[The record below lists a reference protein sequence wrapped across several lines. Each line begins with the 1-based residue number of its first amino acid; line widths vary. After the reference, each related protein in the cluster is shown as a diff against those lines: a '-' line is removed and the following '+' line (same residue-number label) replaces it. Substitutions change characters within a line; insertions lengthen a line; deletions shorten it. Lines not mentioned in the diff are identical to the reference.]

1 MRPIAVCQTAHLLL
15 THRHRGQAPSHICF
29 VLSAVLIEYNAI
41 PLKIV
46 NENRYQSLISWYTI
60 APQSLARMP
69 PHLAHSLGSSFM
81 RRTLVCICVLQAF
94 SPFTWAEALP
104 ADKASV
110 ELQATSIT
118 GTADYETAQGP
129 VKGYLATRSASAT
142 RTDTAI
148 HETPQSI
155 SVVTKDA
162 VEDIGATRLQDA
174 LDYAGGVGRANNF
187 GGQGLTTF
195 TVRGFTTGEFYRNG
209 FPINRGYP
217 NTPDANTIERLEVL
231 RGPAT
236 MLYGRGDPGGTFNV
250 VSKQPLA
257 EPTVTLGSQLDD
269 QGMQRATLDAS
280 GPLDEQGRLAYRLN
294 VVGEGGDTFRDHVET
309 ERYGVTPVITWQ
321 ASDDTKVI
329 FEGDFMR
336 NNHPLDRGLTRFAN
350 QKGTASRDT
359 FWGDKDVGKLHND
372 NSVAQLRFEHLLN
385 DNWTLGGGFQYLDG
399 TLQGNGI
406 EANSLAADGH
416 TLNRNFNYRKL
427 EWTDKDTQLNLTGH
441 FSTGGFDHTLLTGVE
456 FEDYDYKSIIQR
468 SSASYTSDIFNPVYG
483 KPRPALTSTPTHDT
497 ENLKT
502 YSAFVQD
509 QVALTERLKV
519 LAGARF
525 ERFEHEYKSYVT
537 GVKPWNASDNAVTP
551 RVGVTY
557 DLTDTVAVYA
567 DAARSFKPNTG
578 ASLQGGG
585 FDPEKGKSYEM
596 GLKWQGFDRQLSVDA
611 AIYQIDKKNVL
622 TNDPA
627 DPTGIS
633 KVAAGQVRSR
643 GLDLNVAGNLTPEW
657 RVIGGYAYVDAKVTK
672 DNTIRVGSHLANIP
686 RNSFSLLN
694 VYEFQD
700 GALKGLG
707 LGAGTKYVDERVGQT
722 SNTAFTMDGYTVVD
736 LLSYYKVNEKV
747 RLNLD
752 VKNLFNRDFEE
763 GAFGN
768 FYAYPGEPRTVQ
780 VGIAY
785 TL

>member
-1 MRPIAVCQTAHLLL
+1 
-15 THRHRGQAPSHICF
+15 
-29 VLSAVLIEYNAI
+29 
-41 PLKIV
+41 
-46 NENRYQSLISWYTI
+46 
-60 APQSLARMP
+60 
-69 PHLAHSLGSSFM
+69 M
-81 RRTLVCICVLQAF
+81 RRTVISICVLQAF
-94 SPFTWAEALP
+94 SPFAWAEQAP
-104 ADKASV
+104 AENASI
-110 ELQATSIT
+110 ELQATNVT
-118 GTADYETAQGP
+118 ATADLESAQGP
-129 VKGYLATRSASAT
+129 VQGYHATRSASAT

-155 SVVTKDA
+155 SVVSKDV
-162 VEDIGATRLQDA
+162 VEDLGATRLQDA

-217 NTPDANTIERLEVL
+217 NMPDANTIERLEVL

-257 EPTVTLGSQLDD
+257 ERTVTLGSQLND
-269 QGMQRATLDAS
+269 QGMKRGTLDAS
-280 GPLDEQGRLAYRLN
+280 GPLDEEGRLAYRLN

-321 ASDDTKVI
+321 ATDDTKVT

-336 NNHPLDRGLTRFAN
+336 NNHPLDRGLTRFPN
-350 QKGTASRDT
+350 QRGTPSRDT
-359 FWGDKDVGKLHND
+359 FWGDKDAGKLHND
-372 NSVAQLRFEHLLN
+372 NNMAQLRFEHVLN
-385 DNWTLGGGFQYLDG
+385 DNWTLGGGFQWLDG
-399 TLQGNGI
+399 SLKGNAI
-406 EANSLAADGH
+406 EANGPGSLGADGR
-416 TLNRNFNYRKL
+416 TLQRNFNYRKL
-427 EWTDKDTQLNLTGH
+427 EWTDKDYQLNLTGH
-441 FSTGGFDHTLLTGVE
+441 FSTGGFDHTLLTGIE
-456 FEDYDYKSIIQR
+456 YEDYDYKSIIQR
-468 SSASYTSDIFNPVYG
+468 SSAAAGTYPIDIFDPVYG
-483 KPRPALTSTPTHDT
+483 QTRPALTRTPTHDK

-502 YSAFVQD
+502 YAAFVQD

-525 ERFEHEYKSYVT
+525 ERFEHDYQNYVGKS
-537 GVKPWNASDNAVTP
+537 WQAADNAVTP
-551 RVGVTY
+551 RVGVIY

-578 ASLQGGG
+578 ASREGGG
-585 FDPEKGKSYEM
+585 FAPEKGKSYEM
-596 GLKWQGFDRQLSVDA
+596 GIKWEALDRQLSVDA
-611 AIYQIDKKNVL
+611 AIYQIEKKNVL
-622 TNDPA
+622 TTDPV
-627 DPTGIS
+627 DNTFS
-633 KVAAGQVRSR
+633 VAAGQVRSR
-643 GLDLNVAGNLTPEW
+643 GFDLNVAGNLTPEW
-657 RVIGGYAYVDAKVTK
+657 RVIGGYAYVDAEVTR
-672 DNTIRVGSHLANIP
+672 DNTLRSGTRLMNIP

-707 LGAGTKYVDERVGQT
+707 LGAGGKYVDQRAGQT
-722 SNTAFTMDGYTVVD
+722 ANTAFSMDAYTVVD
-736 LLSYYKVNEKV
+736 LLGYYKVNERV

-752 VKNLFNRDFEE
+752 VKNLFNREYEE

-768 FYAYPGEPRTVQ
+768 IYAYPGAPRTVQ

>member
-1 MRPIAVCQTAHLLL
+1 
-15 THRHRGQAPSHICF
+15 
-29 VLSAVLIEYNAI
+29 
-41 PLKIV
+41 
-46 NENRYQSLISWYTI
+46 
-60 APQSLARMP
+60 
-69 PHLAHSLGSSFM
+69 M
-81 RRTLVCICVLQAF
+81 RRTLVSLCVLQAF
-94 SPFTWAEALP
+94 SPLSWAEVESAE
-104 ADKASV
+104 KAGI

-129 VKGYLATRSASAT
+129 VQGYHATRSASAT
-142 RTDTAI
+142 RTDTSI

-155 SVVTKDA
+155 SVVSKDV

-217 NTPDANTIERLEVL
+217 NMPDANTIERLEVL

-250 VSKQPLA
+250 VSRQPLA

-294 VVGEGGDTFRDHVET
+294 VVGEGGETFRDHVET

-321 ASDDTKVI
+321 ATDDTKVI

-336 NNHPLDRGLTRFAN
+336 NNHPLDRGLTRFTN

-372 NSVAQLRFEHLLN
+372 NNMAQLRFEHLLN
-385 DNWTLGGGFQYLDG
+385 DNWTLGGGFQWLDG
-399 TLQGNGI
+399 TLQGNAI

-427 EWTDKDTQLNLTGH
+427 EWTDKDAQLNLTGH
-441 FSTGGFDHTLLTGVE
+441 FSTGAFDHTLLTGVE

-468 SSASYTSDIFNPVYG
+468 SSAAYTSDIFNPVYG
-483 KPRPALTSTPTHDT
+483 KPRPALTSTPTHDK

-502 YSAFVQD
+502 YSAFIQD

-525 ERFEHEYKSYVT
+525 ERFEHEYETYVA
-537 GVKPWNASDNAVTP
+537 GGKNWKASDNSVTP
-551 RVGVTY
+551 RVGTIY
-557 DLTDTVAVYA
+557 DLTDTLAIYA

-578 ASLQGGG
+578 ASSGGVG
-585 FDPEKGKSYEM
+585 FEPEKGKSYEM
-596 GLKWQGFDRQLSVDA
+596 GIKWEGLDRQLSVDA

-622 TNDPA
+622 TTDPL
-627 DPTGIS
+627 DPNS

-643 GLDLNVAGNLTPEW
+643 GFDLNVAGNLTPEW
-657 RVIGGYAYVDAKVTK
+657 RVIGGYAYVDAEVTK
-672 DNTIRVGSHLANIP
+672 DNTIRVGSRLANIP

-700 GALKGLG
+700 GSLKGLG
-707 LGAGTKYVDERVGQT
+707 LGAGAKYVDERVGQT
-722 SNTAFTMDGYTVVD
+722 SNTPFSMDAYTVVD
-736 LLSYYKVNEKV
+736 LLSYYKVNDKV

>member
-1 MRPIAVCQTAHLLL
+1 
-15 THRHRGQAPSHICF
+15 
-29 VLSAVLIEYNAI
+29 
-41 PLKIV
+41 
-46 NENRYQSLISWYTI
+46 
-60 APQSLARMP
+60 
-69 PHLAHSLGSSFM
+69 M
-81 RRTLVCICVLQAF
+81 RRTLISICVLQAF
-94 SPFTWAEALP
+94 SPFAWAEQAP
-104 ADKASV
+104 AENTSI
-110 ELQATSIT
+110 ELQATNVT
-118 GTADYETAQGP
+118 ATADLESAQGP
-129 VKGYLATRSASAT
+129 VQGYHATRSASAT

-155 SVVTKDA
+155 SVVSKDV
-162 VEDIGATRLQDA
+162 VEDLGATRLQDA

-217 NTPDANTIERLEVL
+217 NMPDANTIERLEVL

-257 EPTVTLGSQLDD
+257 ERTVTLGSQLND
-269 QGMQRATLDAS
+269 QGMKRGTLDAS
-280 GPLDEQGRLAYRLN
+280 GPLDEEGRLAYRLN

-321 ASDDTKVI
+321 ATDDTKVT

-336 NNHPLDRGLTRFAN
+336 NNHPLDRGLTRFPN
-350 QKGTASRDT
+350 QRGTPSRDT
-359 FWGDKDVGKLHND
+359 FWGDKDAGKLHND
-372 NSVAQLRFEHLLN
+372 NNMAQLRFEHALS
-385 DNWTLGGGFQYLDG
+385 DNWTLGGGFQWLDG
-399 TLQGNGI
+399 SLKGNAI
-406 EANSLAADGH
+406 EANGPGSLGADGR
-416 TLNRNFNYRKL
+416 TLQRNFNYRKL
-427 EWTDKDTQLNLTGH
+427 EWTDKDYQLNLTGH
-441 FSTGGFDHTLLTGVE
+441 FSTGGFDHTLLTGIE
-456 FEDYDYKSIIQR
+456 YENYDYKSIIQR
-468 SSASYTSDIFNPVYG
+468 SSDKVGTYPVDIFNPVYG
-483 KPRPALTSTPTHDT
+483 QTRPALTRTPTHDK

-502 YSAFVQD
+502 YAAFVQD

-525 ERFEHEYKSYVT
+525 ERFEHDYETYVPR
-537 GVKPWNASDNAVTP
+537 GKNWQAADNAVTP
-551 RVGVTY
+551 RVGVIY

-578 ASLQGGG
+578 ASREGGG
-585 FDPEKGKSYEM
+585 FAPEKGKSYEM
-596 GLKWQGFDRQLSVDA
+596 GIKWEALDRQLSVDA
-611 AIYQIDKKNVL
+611 AVYQIEKKNVL
-622 TNDPA
+622 TTDPV
-627 DPTGIS
+627 DNTFS
-633 KVAAGQVRSR
+633 VAAGQVRSR
-643 GLDLNVAGNLTPEW
+643 GFDLNVAGNLTPEW
-657 RVIGGYAYVDAKVTK
+657 RVIGGYAYVDAEVTR
-672 DNTIRVGSHLANIP
+672 DNTLRSGTRLMNIP

-707 LGAGTKYVDERVGQT
+707 LGAGGKYVDQRAGQT
-722 SNTAFTMDGYTVVD
+722 ANTAFSMDAYTVVD
-736 LLSYYKVNEKV
+736 LLGYYKVNEHV

-752 VKNLFNRDFEE
+752 VKNLFNRDYEE

-768 FYAYPGEPRTVQ
+768 IYAYPGAPRTVQ

>member
-1 MRPIAVCQTAHLLL
+1 
-15 THRHRGQAPSHICF
+15 
-29 VLSAVLIEYNAI
+29 
-41 PLKIV
+41 
-46 NENRYQSLISWYTI
+46 
-60 APQSLARMP
+60 
-69 PHLAHSLGSSFM
+69 M
-81 RRTLVCICVLQAF
+81 RRTLVSLCVLQAF
-94 SPFTWAEALP
+94 SPLTWAEEAP

-142 RTDTAI
+142 RTDTSI

-209 FPINRGYP
+209 FPVNRGYP
-217 NTPDANTIERLEVL
+217 NMPDANTIERLEVL

-250 VSKQPLA
+250 VSKQPLP
-257 EPTVTLGSQLDD
+257 ERTVTLGSQLND
-269 QGMQRATLDAS
+269 QGMKRGTLDAS
-280 GPLDEQGRLAYRLN
+280 GPLDEEGRLAYRLN
-294 VVGEGGDTFRDHVET
+294 VVGEGGETFRDHVET

-321 ASDDTKVI
+321 ATDATKVI

-372 NSVAQLRFEHLLN
+372 NSMAQLRFEHLLN
-385 DNWTLGGGFQYLDG
+385 ENWTLGGGFQWLDG

-406 EANSLAADGH
+406 EANGATSLNADGR
-416 TLNRNFNYRKL
+416 TLQRNFNYRKL

-441 FSTGGFDHTLLTGVE
+441 FSAGGFDHTLLTGVE

-468 SSASYTSDIFNPVYG
+468 SSAAAGTYPIDIFDPVYG
-483 KPRPALTSTPTHDT
+483 QTRPPLTRTPTHDK

-502 YSAFVQD
+502 YAAFVQD

-525 ERFEHEYKSYVT
+525 ERFEHDYESYVS
-537 GVKPWNASDNAVTP
+537 GVKPWSAADNAVTP

-578 ASLQGGG
+578 AARVGGG
-585 FDPEKGKSYEM
+585 FEPEKGKSYEM
-596 GLKWQGFDRQLSVDA
+596 GVKWEALDRQLSVDA
-611 AIYQIDKKNVL
+611 AIYQIEKKNVL
-622 TNDPA
+622 TTDPV
-627 DPTGIS
+627 DSTFS
-633 KVAAGQVRSR
+633 VAAGQVRSR
-643 GLDLNVAGNLTPEW
+643 GFDLNVAGNLTPEW
-657 RVIGGYAYVDAKVTK
+657 RLIGGYAYVDAEVTK
-672 DNTIRVGSHLANIP
+672 DNTIRSGTRLMNIP
-686 RNSFSLLN
+686 RNSRSTLAIRRDLVSRLRLGSLTTL
-694 VYEFQD
+694 VKPYERQAPFVR
-700 GALKGLG
+700 GAHCSLG
-707 LGAGTKYVDERVGQT
+707 RK
-722 SNTAFTMDGYTVVD
+722 
-736 LLSYYKVNEKV
+736 
-747 RLNLD
+747 
-752 VKNLFNRDFEE
+752 
-763 GAFGN
+763 
-768 FYAYPGEPRTVQ
+768 
-780 VGIAY
+780 
-785 TL
+785 

>member
-1 MRPIAVCQTAHLLL
+1 
-15 THRHRGQAPSHICF
+15 
-29 VLSAVLIEYNAI
+29 
-41 PLKIV
+41 
-46 NENRYQSLISWYTI
+46 
-60 APQSLARMP
+60 
-69 PHLAHSLGSSFM
+69 M
-81 RRTLVCICVLQAF
+81 RRTLISICVLQAF
-94 SPFTWAEALP
+94 SPFAWAEQVP
-104 ADKASV
+104 AENTSI
-110 ELQATSIT
+110 ELQATNVT
-118 GTADYETAQGP
+118 ATADLESAQGP
-129 VKGYLATRSASAT
+129 VQGYHATRSASAT

-155 SVVTKDA
+155 SVVSKDV
-162 VEDIGATRLQDA
+162 VEDLGATRLQDA

-217 NTPDANTIERLEVL
+217 NMPDANTIERLEVL

-257 EPTVTLGSQLDD
+257 ERTVTLGSQLND
-269 QGMQRATLDAS
+269 QGMKRGTLDAS
-280 GPLDEQGRLAYRLN
+280 GPLDEEGRLAYRLN

-321 ASDDTKVI
+321 ATDDTKVT

-336 NNHPLDRGLTRFAN
+336 NNHPLDRGLTRFPN
-350 QKGTASRDT
+350 QRGTPSRDT
-359 FWGDKDVGKLHND
+359 FWGDKDAGKLHND
-372 NSVAQLRFEHLLN
+372 NNMAQLRFEHALS
-385 DNWTLGGGFQYLDG
+385 DNWTLGGGFQWLDG
-399 TLQGNGI
+399 SLKGNAI
-406 EANSLAADGH
+406 EANGPGSLGADGR
-416 TLNRNFNYRKL
+416 TLQRNFNYRKL
-427 EWTDKDTQLNLTGH
+427 EWTDKDYQLNLTGH
-441 FSTGGFDHTLLTGVE
+441 FSTGGFDHTLLTGIE
-456 FEDYDYKSIIQR
+456 YEDYDYKSIIQR
-468 SSASYTSDIFNPVYG
+468 SSAAAGTYPIDIFNPVYG
-483 KPRPALTSTPTHDT
+483 QARPALTRTPTHDK

-502 YSAFVQD
+502 YAAFVQD

-525 ERFEHEYKSYVT
+525 ERFEHDYQNYVGKS
-537 GVKPWNASDNAVTP
+537 WQAADNAVTP
-551 RVGVTY
+551 RVGVIY

-578 ASLQGGG
+578 ASREGGG
-585 FDPEKGKSYEM
+585 FAPEKGKSYEM
-596 GLKWQGFDRQLSVDA
+596 GIKWEALDRQLSVDA
-611 AIYQIDKKNVL
+611 AIYQIEKKNVL
-622 TNDPA
+622 TTDPV
-627 DPTGIS
+627 DNTFS
-633 KVAAGQVRSR
+633 VAAGQVRSR
-643 GLDLNVAGNLTPEW
+643 GFDLNVAGNLTPEW
-657 RVIGGYAYVDAKVTK
+657 RVIGGYAYVDAEVTR
-672 DNTIRVGSHLANIP
+672 DNTLRSGTRLMNIP

-707 LGAGTKYVDERVGQT
+707 LGAGGKYVDQRAGQT
-722 SNTAFTMDGYTVVD
+722 ANTAFSMDAYTVVD
-736 LLSYYKVNEKV
+736 LLGYYKVNERV

-752 VKNLFNRDFEE
+752 VKNLFNREYEE

-768 FYAYPGEPRTVQ
+768 IYAYPGAPRTVQ

>member
-1 MRPIAVCQTAHLLL
+1 
-15 THRHRGQAPSHICF
+15 
-29 VLSAVLIEYNAI
+29 
-41 PLKIV
+41 
-46 NENRYQSLISWYTI
+46 
-60 APQSLARMP
+60 
-69 PHLAHSLGSSFM
+69 M
-81 RRTLVCICVLQAF
+81 RRTLISICVLQAF
-94 SPFTWAEALP
+94 SPFAWAEQAP
-104 ADKASV
+104 AENASI
-110 ELQATSIT
+110 ELQATNVT
-118 GTADYETAQGP
+118 ATADLESAQGP
-129 VKGYLATRSASAT
+129 VQGYHATRSASAT

-155 SVVTKDA
+155 SVVSKNV
-162 VEDIGATRLQDA
+162 VEDLGATRLQDA

-217 NTPDANTIERLEVL
+217 NMPDANTIERLEVL

-257 EPTVTLGSQLDD
+257 ERTVTLGSQLND
-269 QGMQRATLDAS
+269 QGMKRGTLDAS
-280 GPLDEQGRLAYRLN
+280 GPLDEEGRLAYRLN

-321 ASDDTKVI
+321 ATDDTKVT

-336 NNHPLDRGLTRFAN
+336 NNHPLDRGLTRFPN
-350 QKGTASRDT
+350 QRGTPSRDT
-359 FWGDKDVGKLHND
+359 FWGDKDAGKLHND
-372 NSVAQLRFEHLLN
+372 NNMAQLRFEHVLN
-385 DNWTLGGGFQYLDG
+385 DNWTLGGGFQWLDG
-399 TLQGNGI
+399 SLKGNAI
-406 EANSLAADGH
+406 EANGSGSLGADGR
-416 TLNRNFNYRKL
+416 TLQRNFNYRKL
-427 EWTDKDTQLNLTGH
+427 EWTDKDYQLNLTGH
-441 FSTGGFDHTLLTGVE
+441 FSTGGFDHTLLTGIE
-456 FEDYDYKSIIQR
+456 YEDYDYKSIIQR
-468 SSASYTSDIFNPVYG
+468 SSAVAGTYPIDIFDPVYG
-483 KPRPALTSTPTHDT
+483 QTRPALTRTPTHDK

-502 YSAFVQD
+502 YAAFVQD

-525 ERFEHEYKSYVT
+525 ERFEHDYQNYVGKS
-537 GVKPWNASDNAVTP
+537 WQAADNAVTP
-551 RVGVTY
+551 RVGVIY

-578 ASLQGGG
+578 ASREGGG
-585 FDPEKGKSYEM
+585 FAPEKGKSYEM
-596 GLKWQGFDRQLSVDA
+596 GIKWEALDRQLSVDA
-611 AIYQIDKKNVL
+611 AIYQIEKKSVL
-622 TNDPA
+622 TTDPV
-627 DPTGIS
+627 DNTFS
-633 KVAAGQVRSR
+633 VAAGQVRSR
-643 GLDLNVAGNLTPEW
+643 GFDLNVAGNLTPEW
-657 RVIGGYAYVDAKVTK
+657 RVIGGYAYVDAEVTR
-672 DNTIRVGSHLANIP
+672 DNTLRSGTRLMNIP

-707 LGAGTKYVDERVGQT
+707 LGAGGKYVDQRAGQT
-722 SNTAFTMDGYTVVD
+722 ANTAFSMDAYTVVD
-736 LLSYYKVNEKV
+736 LLGYYKVNERV

-752 VKNLFNRDFEE
+752 VKNLFNREYEE

-768 FYAYPGEPRTVQ
+768 IYAYPGAPRTVQ

>member
-1 MRPIAVCQTAHLLL
+1 
-15 THRHRGQAPSHICF
+15 
-29 VLSAVLIEYNAI
+29 
-41 PLKIV
+41 
-46 NENRYQSLISWYTI
+46 
-60 APQSLARMP
+60 
-69 PHLAHSLGSSFM
+69 M
-81 RRTLVCICVLQAF
+81 RRTLISICVLQAF
-94 SPFTWAEALP
+94 SPFAWAEQVP
-104 ADKASV
+104 AENASI
-110 ELQATSIT
+110 ELQATNVT
-118 GTADYETAQGP
+118 ATADLESAQGP
-129 VKGYLATRSASAT
+129 VQGYHATRSASAT
-142 RTDTAI
+142 RTDTSI

-155 SVVTKDA
+155 SVVSKDV
-162 VEDIGATRLQDA
+162 VEDLGATRLQDA

-217 NTPDANTIERLEVL
+217 NMPDANTIERLEVL

-257 EPTVTLGSQLDD
+257 ERTVTLGSQLND
-269 QGMQRATLDAS
+269 QGMKRGTLDAS
-280 GPLDEQGRLAYRLN
+280 GPLDEEGRLAYRLN

-321 ASDDTKVI
+321 ATDDTKVT

-336 NNHPLDRGLTRFAN
+336 NNHPLDRGLTRFPN
-350 QKGTASRDT
+350 QRGTPSRDT
-359 FWGDKDVGKLHND
+359 FWGDKDAGKLHND
-372 NSVAQLRFEHLLN
+372 NNMAQLRFEHALS
-385 DNWTLGGGFQYLDG
+385 DNWTLGGGFQWLDG
-399 TLQGNGI
+399 SLKGNAI
-406 EANSLAADGH
+406 EANGPGSLGADGR
-416 TLNRNFNYRKL
+416 TLQRNFNYRKL
-427 EWTDKDTQLNLTGH
+427 EWTDKDYQLNLTGH
-441 FSTGGFDHTLLTGVE
+441 FSTGGFDHTLLTGIE
-456 FEDYDYKSIIQR
+456 YEDYDYKSIIQR
-468 SSASYTSDIFNPVYG
+468 SSDEVGTYPVDIFNPVYG
-483 KPRPALTSTPTHDT
+483 QTRPALTRTPTHDK

-502 YSAFVQD
+502 YAAFVQD

-525 ERFEHEYKSYVT
+525 ERFEHDYETYVPR
-537 GVKPWNASDNAVTP
+537 GKNWQAADNAVTP
-551 RVGVTY
+551 RVGVIY

-578 ASLQGGG
+578 ASREGGG
-585 FDPEKGKSYEM
+585 FAPEKGKSYEM
-596 GLKWQGFDRQLSVDA
+596 GIKWEALDRQLSVDA
-611 AIYQIDKKNVL
+611 AIYQIEKKNVL
-622 TNDPA
+622 TTDPV
-627 DPTGIS
+627 DNTFS
-633 KVAAGQVRSR
+633 VAAGQVRSR
-643 GLDLNVAGNLTPEW
+643 GFDLNVAGNLTPEW
-657 RVIGGYAYVDAKVTK
+657 RVIGGYAYVDAEVTR
-672 DNTIRVGSHLANIP
+672 DNTLRSGTRLMNIP

-707 LGAGTKYVDERVGQT
+707 LGAGGKYVDQRAGQT
-722 SNTAFTMDGYTVVD
+722 ANTAFSMDAYTVVD
-736 LLSYYKVNEKV
+736 LLGYYKVNEHV

-752 VKNLFNRDFEE
+752 VKNLFNREYEE

-768 FYAYPGEPRTVQ
+768 IYAYPGAPRTVQ

>member
-1 MRPIAVCQTAHLLL
+1 
-15 THRHRGQAPSHICF
+15 
-29 VLSAVLIEYNAI
+29 
-41 PLKIV
+41 
-46 NENRYQSLISWYTI
+46 
-60 APQSLARMP
+60 
-69 PHLAHSLGSSFM
+69 M
-81 RRTLVCICVLQAF
+81 RRTLVSICVLQAF
-94 SPFTWAEALP
+94 SPLTWAEVAP

-142 RTDTAI
+142 RTDTSI

-217 NTPDANTIERLEVL
+217 NMPDANTIERLEVL

-236 MLYGRGDPGGTFNV
+236 LLYGRGDPGGTFNV
-250 VSKQPLA
+250 VSKQPLP
-257 EPTVTLGSQLDD
+257 ERTVTLGSQLND
-269 QGMQRATLDAS
+269 QGMQRGTLDAS
-280 GPLDEQGRLAYRLN
+280 GPLDEEGRLAYRLN
-294 VVGEGGDTFRDHVET
+294 VVGEGGETFRDHVET
-309 ERYGVTPVITWQ
+309 ERYGITPVITWQ
-321 ASDDTKVI
+321 ATDATKVI

-441 FSTGGFDHTLLTGVE
+441 FSTGGFEHTLLTGVE

-468 SSASYTSDIFNPVYG
+468 SSAPYTSDIFNPVYG

-525 ERFEHEYKSYVT
+525 ERFEHEYESYVT
-537 GVKPWNASDNAVTP
+537 GVKPWSASDNAVTP

-596 GLKWQGFDRQLSVDA
+596 GIKWEGFDRQLSVDA

-622 TNDPA
+622 TTDPA

-633 KVAAGQVRSR
+633 KVAAGEVRSR
-643 GLDLNVAGNLTPEW
+643 GFDVNVAGNLTPEW
-657 RVIGGYAYVDAKVTK
+657 RVIGGYAYVDAEVTK

-700 GALKGLG
+700 GTLKGLG

-722 SNTAFTMDGYTVVD
+722 SNTAFTMDAYTVVD
-736 LLSYYKVNEKV
+736 LLGYYKVNEKV

-768 FYAYPGEPRTVQ
+768 FYAYPGAPRTVQ

>member
-1 MRPIAVCQTAHLLL
+1 
-15 THRHRGQAPSHICF
+15 
-29 VLSAVLIEYNAI
+29 
-41 PLKIV
+41 
-46 NENRYQSLISWYTI
+46 
-60 APQSLARMP
+60 
-69 PHLAHSLGSSFM
+69 M
-81 RRTLVCICVLQAF
+81 RRTLVSICVLQAF
-94 SPFTWAEALP
+94 SPFSWAEVEPVEKTAI
-104 ADKASV
+104 
-110 ELQATSIT
+110 ELQSTSIT

-129 VKGYLATRSASAT
+129 VQGYHATRSASAT
-142 RTDTAI
+142 RTDTSI

-155 SVVTKDA
+155 SVVSKDV
-162 VEDIGATRLQDA
+162 VEDLGATRLQDA

-217 NTPDANTIERLEVL
+217 NMPDANTIERLEVL

-257 EPTVTLGSQLDD
+257 ERSVTLGSQLND
-269 QGMQRATLDAS
+269 QGMKRGTLDAS

-309 ERYGVTPVITWQ
+309 ERYGVTPVISWQ
-321 ASDDTKVI
+321 ATDDTKVI

-336 NNHPLDRGLTRFAN
+336 NNHPLDRGLTRYPN
-350 QKGTASRDT
+350 QKGTPSRDT

-372 NSVAQLRFEHLLN
+372 NNMAQLRFEHLLN
-385 DNWTLGGGFQYLDG
+385 ENWTLGGGFQWLDG
-399 TLQGNGI
+399 TLQGNAI
-406 EANSLAADGH
+406 EANGLNADGR
-416 TLNRNFNYRKL
+416 TLQRNFNYRKL
-427 EWTDKDTQLNLTGH
+427 EWTDKDYQLNLTGH
-441 FSTGGFDHTLLTGVE
+441 FSTGGFEHTLLTGIE
-456 FEDYDYKSIIQR
+456 YEDYDYKSIIQR
-468 SSASYTSDIFNPVYG
+468 SSAAVGTYPIDIFNPVYG
-483 KPRPALTSTPTHDT
+483 QTRPPLTRTPTHDT

-502 YSAFVQD
+502 YAAFVQD

-525 ERFEHEYKSYVT
+525 ERFEHDYESYVP
-537 GVKPWNASDNAVTP
+537 GVSPFQAADNAVTP
-551 RVGVTY
+551 RVGVIY

-567 DAARSFKPNTG
+567 DAARSFKPNPG
-578 ASLQGGG
+578 AAREGGG
-585 FDPEKGKSYEM
+585 FEPEKGKSYEM
-596 GLKWQGFDRQLSVDA
+596 GVKWEALDRQLSVDA
-611 AIYQIDKKNVL
+611 AIYQIEKKNVL
-622 TNDPA
+622 TTDPVIN
-627 DPTGIS
+627 TFS
-633 KVAAGQVRSR
+633 VAAGQVRSR
-643 GLDLNVAGNLTPEW
+643 GFDLNVAGNLTPEW
-657 RVIGGYAYVDAKVTK
+657 RVIGGYAYVDAEVTK
-672 DNTIRVGSHLANIP
+672 DNTIRSGTRLLNIP

-707 LGAGTKYVDERVGQT
+707 LGAGGKYVDQRAGQT
-722 SNTAFTMDGYTVVD
+722 ANTAFSMDAYTVVD
-736 LLSYYKVNEKV
+736 LLSYYKVNDKV

-752 VKNLFNRDFEE
+752 VKNLFNREYDE

-768 FYAYPGEPRTVQ
+768 IYAYPGAPRTVQ

>member
-1 MRPIAVCQTAHLLL
+1 
-15 THRHRGQAPSHICF
+15 
-29 VLSAVLIEYNAI
+29 
-41 PLKIV
+41 
-46 NENRYQSLISWYTI
+46 
-60 APQSLARMP
+60 
-69 PHLAHSLGSSFM
+69 M
-81 RRTLVCICVLQAF
+81 RRTLLSLCVLQAF
-94 SPFTWAEALP
+94 SPFTWAQEVTTAP
-104 ADKASV
+104 ASL
-110 ELQATSIT
+110 ELQATTVT
-118 GTADYETAQGP
+118 GEGDYETAQGP
-129 VKGYLATRSASAT
+129 VKGYHATRSASAT
-142 RTDTAI
+142 RTDTSI

-155 SVVTKDA
+155 SVVSKDV
-162 VEDIGATRLQDA
+162 VEDLGATRLQDA

-217 NTPDANTIERLEVL
+217 NMPDANTIERLEVL

-257 EPTVTLGSQLDD
+257 EPTVTLGSQLND
-269 QGMQRATLDAS
+269 QGMQRGTLDAS
-280 GPLDEQGRLAYRLN
+280 GPLDEEGRLAYRLN
-294 VVGEGGDTFRDHVET
+294 VVGEGGDTFRDHVST
-309 ERYGVTPVITWQ
+309 ERYGFTPVLTWQ

-336 NNHPLDRGLTRFAN
+336 NNHPLDRGLTRFPN
-350 QKGTASRDT
+350 QSGTPSRDT

-372 NSVAQLRFEHLLN
+372 NNMAQLRFEHMLN
-385 DNWTLGGGFQYLDG
+385 DSWTLGGGFQWLEG
-399 TLQGNGI
+399 TLQGNAI
-406 EANSLAADGH
+406 EANGPGSLSADGR
-416 TLNRNFNYRKL
+416 TLQRNFNYRKL
-427 EWTDKDTQLNLTGH
+427 EWTDKDYQLNLTGH
-441 FSTGGFDHTLLTGVE
+441 FSTGGFDHTLLTGIE
-456 FEDYDYKSIIQR
+456 YEDYDYQSIIQR
-468 SSASYTSDIFNPVYG
+468 SSAAAGTYPIDIFNPVYG
-483 KPRPALTSTPTHDT
+483 QIRPPLTRTPTHDK

-502 YSAFVQD
+502 YAAFVQD

-525 ERFEHEYKSYVT
+525 ERFEHDYESYVT
-537 GVKPWNASDNAVTP
+537 GVKPWQAADNAVTP
-551 RVGVTY
+551 RLGVIY

-578 ASLQGGG
+578 ASREGGG
-585 FDPEKGKSYEM
+585 FAPEKGKSYEV
-596 GLKWQGFDRQLSVDA
+596 GIKWEALDRQLSVDA
-611 AIYQIDKKNVL
+611 AIYQIEKKNVL
-622 TNDPA
+622 TTDPV
-627 DPTGIS
+627 DSTFS
-633 KVAAGQVRSR
+633 VAAGQVRSR
-643 GLDLNVAGNLTPEW
+643 GFDLNVAGNLTPEW
-657 RVIGGYAYVDAKVTK
+657 RVIGGYAYVDAEVTR
-672 DNTIRVGSHLANIP
+672 DNTLRSGTRLLNIP

-707 LGAGTKYVDERVGQT
+707 LGAGGKYVDERAGQT
-722 SNTAFTMDGYTVVD
+722 ANSAFSMGAYTVVD
-736 LLSYYKVNEKV
+736 LLSYYKVNDKI

-752 VKNLFNRDFEE
+752 VKNLFNRDYEE

-768 FYAYPGEPRTVQ
+768 IYAYPGAPRTVQ

>member
-1 MRPIAVCQTAHLLL
+1 
-15 THRHRGQAPSHICF
+15 
-29 VLSAVLIEYNAI
+29 
-41 PLKIV
+41 
-46 NENRYQSLISWYTI
+46 
-60 APQSLARMP
+60 
-69 PHLAHSLGSSFM
+69 M
-81 RRTLVCICVLQAF
+81 RRTLVSICVLQAF
-94 SPFTWAEALP
+94 SPLSWAEVEP
-104 ADKASV
+104 VEKAGL
-110 ELQATSIT
+110 ELQATNIT

-129 VKGYLATRSASAT
+129 VQGYRATRSASAT
-142 RTDTAI
+142 RTDTSI

-217 NTPDANTIERLEVL
+217 NMPDANTIERLEVL

-250 VSKQPLA
+250 VSKQPLP
-257 EPTVTLGSQLDD
+257 ERTVTLGSQLSD
-269 QGMQRATLDAS
+269 QGMRRGTLDAS
-280 GPLDEQGRLAYRLN
+280 GPLDDEGRLAYRLN

-321 ASDDTKVI
+321 ATEDTKLI

-336 NNHPLDRGLTRFAN
+336 NNHPLDRGLTRYAN
-350 QKGTASRDT
+350 QKGTPSRDT
-359 FWGDKDVGKLHND
+359 FWGEKDIGKLHND
-372 NSVAQLRFEHLLN
+372 NSMAQLRFEHLLN
-385 DNWTLGGGFQYLDG
+385 DNWTLGGGFQWLDG
-399 TLQGNGI
+399 TLQGNAI
-406 EANSLAADGH
+406 EANSLAADGR
-416 TLNRNFNYRKL
+416 TLSRNFNYRKL

-441 FSTGGFDHTLLTGVE
+441 FSTGGFEHTLLTGVE

-468 SSASYTSDIFNPVYG
+468 SSGAAGTYPIDIFNPVYG
-483 KPRPALTSTPTHDT
+483 QPRPALTRTPTHDK

-502 YSAFVQD
+502 YAAFVQD

-525 ERFEHEYKSYVT
+525 ERFEHDYHTYVPGGKS
-537 GVKPWNASDNAVTP
+537 WEASDNAVTP

-557 DLTDTVAVYA
+557 DLTETVAVYA

-578 ASLQGGG
+578 ASRQGGG
-585 FDPEKGKSYEM
+585 FEPEKGKSYEM
-596 GLKWQGFDRQLSVDA
+596 GIKWEALDHALSVDA
-611 AIYQIDKKNVL
+611 AIYQIEKKNVL
-622 TNDPA
+622 TTDPV
-627 DPTGIS
+627 DSTFS
-633 KVAAGQVRSR
+633 VAAGQVRSR
-643 GLDLNVAGNLTPEW
+643 GFDLNVAGNLTPEW
-657 RVIGGYAYVDAKVTK
+657 RVIGGYAYVDAEVTK
-672 DNTIRVGSHLANIP
+672 DNSIRVGSRLANIP
-686 RNSFSLLN
+686 RSSFSLLN

-707 LGAGTKYVDERVGQT
+707 LGAGSKYVAERVGQT
-722 SNTAFTMDGYTVVD
+722 SNTPFSMGAYTVVD

-752 VKNLFNRDFEE
+752 VKNLFNRDYEE

-768 FYAYPGEPRTVQ
+768 IYAYPGAPRTLQ

>member
-1 MRPIAVCQTAHLLL
+1 
-15 THRHRGQAPSHICF
+15 
-29 VLSAVLIEYNAI
+29 
-41 PLKIV
+41 
-46 NENRYQSLISWYTI
+46 
-60 APQSLARMP
+60 
-69 PHLAHSLGSSFM
+69 M
-81 RRTLVCICVLQAF
+81 RRTLVSLCVLQAF
-94 SPFTWAEALP
+94 SPLSWAEVESAE
-104 ADKASV
+104 KAGI

-129 VKGYLATRSASAT
+129 VQGYHATRSASAT
-142 RTDTAI
+142 RTDTSI

-155 SVVTKDA
+155 SVVSKDV

-217 NTPDANTIERLEVL
+217 NMPDANTIERLEVL

-294 VVGEGGDTFRDHVET
+294 VVGEGGETFRDHVET

-321 ASDDTKVI
+321 ATDDTKVI

-336 NNHPLDRGLTRFAN
+336 NNHPLDRGLTRFTN
-350 QKGTASRDT
+350 QKSTASRDT

-372 NSVAQLRFEHLLN
+372 NNMAQLRFEHLLN
-385 DNWTLGGGFQYLDG
+385 DNWTLGGGFQWLDG
-399 TLQGNGI
+399 TLQGNAI

-427 EWTDKDTQLNLTGH
+427 EWTDKDAQLNLTGH
-441 FSTGGFDHTLLTGVE
+441 FSTGAFDHTLLTGVE

-468 SSASYTSDIFNPVYG
+468 SSAAYTSDIFNPVYG
-483 KPRPALTSTPTHDT
+483 KPRPALTSTPTHDK

-502 YSAFVQD
+502 YSAFIQD

-525 ERFEHEYKSYVT
+525 ERFEHEYETYVA
-537 GVKPWNASDNAVTP
+537 GGKNWKASDNSVTP
-551 RVGVTY
+551 RVGAIY
-557 DLTDTVAVYA
+557 DLTDTLAIYA

-578 ASLQGGG
+578 ASSGGVG
-585 FDPEKGKSYEM
+585 FEPEKGKSYEM
-596 GLKWQGFDRQLSVDA
+596 GIKWEGLDRQLSVDA

-622 TNDPA
+622 TTDPL
-627 DPTGIS
+627 DPNS

-643 GLDLNVAGNLTPEW
+643 GFDLNVAGNLTPEW
-657 RVIGGYAYVDAKVTK
+657 RVIGGYAYVDAEVTK
-672 DNTIRVGSHLANIP
+672 DNTIRVGSRLANIP

-700 GALKGLG
+700 GSLKGLG
-707 LGAGTKYVDERVGQT
+707 LGAGAKYVDERVGQT
-722 SNTAFTMDGYTVVD
+722 SNTPFSMDAYAVVD
-736 LLSYYKVNEKV
+736 LLSYYKVNDKV

>member
-1 MRPIAVCQTAHLLL
+1 
-15 THRHRGQAPSHICF
+15 
-29 VLSAVLIEYNAI
+29 
-41 PLKIV
+41 
-46 NENRYQSLISWYTI
+46 
-60 APQSLARMP
+60 
-69 PHLAHSLGSSFM
+69 M
-81 RRTLVCICVLQAF
+81 RRTLISICVLQAF
-94 SPFTWAEALP
+94 SPFSWAEDAP
-104 ADKASV
+104 AETASI
-110 ELQATSIT
+110 ELQTTNVTA
-118 GTADYETAQGP
+118 TADFESAQGP
-129 VKGYLATRSASAT
+129 VQGYHATRSASAT
-142 RTDTAI
+142 RTDTSI

-155 SVVTKDA
+155 SVVSKDV

-217 NTPDANTIERLEVL
+217 NMPDANTIERLEVL

-257 EPTVTLGSQLDD
+257 ERTVTLGSQVND
-269 QGMQRATLDAS
+269 QGMKRGTLDAS
-280 GPLDEQGRLAYRLN
+280 GPLDEEGRLAYRLN

-309 ERYGVTPVITWQ
+309 ERYGVAPVITWQ
-321 ASDDTKVI
+321 ASDDTKVT

-336 NNHPLDRGLTRFAN
+336 NNHPLDRGLTRLPN
-350 QKGTASRDT
+350 QRGTPSRDT
-359 FWGDKDVGKLHND
+359 FWGDKDAGKLHND
-372 NSVAQLRFEHLLN
+372 NNMAQLRFEHALN
-385 DNWTLGGGFQYLDG
+385 DNWTLGGGFQWLDG
-399 TLQGNGI
+399 SLKGNAI
-406 EANSLAADGH
+406 EANGMGSLGADGR
-416 TLNRNFNYRKL
+416 TLQRNFNYRKL
-427 EWTDKDTQLNLTGH
+427 EWTDKDYQLNLTGH
-441 FSTGGFDHTLLTGVE
+441 FSTGGFEHTLLTGIE
-456 FEDYDYKSIIQR
+456 YEDYDYKSIIQR
-468 SSASYTSDIFNPVYG
+468 SSAVPGTYPIDIFNPVYG
-483 KPRPALTSTPTHDT
+483 QVRPPLTRTPTHDK

-502 YSAFVQD
+502 YAAFVQD

-525 ERFEHEYKSYVT
+525 ERFEHDYESYVT
-537 GVKPWNASDNAVTP
+537 GVKPWTAADNAVTP
-551 RVGVTY
+551 RVGVIY

-578 ASLQGGG
+578 ASREGGG
-585 FDPEKGKSYEM
+585 FAPEKGKSYEI
-596 GLKWQGFDRQLSVDA
+596 GVKWEALDRQLSVDA
-611 AIYQIDKKNVL
+611 AIYQIEKKNVL

-627 DPTGIS
+627 DPTNTFS
-633 KVAAGQVRSR
+633 VAAGQVRSR
-643 GLDLNVAGNLTPEW
+643 GFDLNVAGNLTPEW
-657 RVIGGYAYVDAKVTK
+657 RVIGGYAYVDAEVTR
-672 DNTIRVGSHLANIP
+672 DNTFRAGTRLMNIP

-707 LGAGTKYVDERVGQT
+707 LGAGGKYVDQRAGQT
-722 SNTAFTMDGYTVVD
+722 ANSGFSMDAYTVVD
-736 LLSYYKVNEKV
+736 LLGYYKVNEQV

-752 VKNLFNRDFEE
+752 VKNLFNREYEE

-768 FYAYPGEPRTVQ
+768 IYAYPGAPRTVQ
-780 VGIAY
+780 VGISY

>member
-1 MRPIAVCQTAHLLL
+1 
-15 THRHRGQAPSHICF
+15 
-29 VLSAVLIEYNAI
+29 
-41 PLKIV
+41 
-46 NENRYQSLISWYTI
+46 
-60 APQSLARMP
+60 
-69 PHLAHSLGSSFM
+69 M
-81 RRTLVCICVLQAF
+81 RRTLISLCVLQAF
-94 SPFTWAEALP
+94 SPFTWAEVASTE
-104 ADKASV
+104 KASL
-110 ELQATSIT
+110 ELQATNVT
-118 GTADYETAQGP
+118 GEADYETAQGP
-129 VKGYLATRSASAT
+129 VQGYHATRSASAT
-142 RTDTAI
+142 RTDTSI

-155 SVVTKDA
+155 SVVSRA
-162 VEDIGATRLQDA
+162 VVEDIGATRLQDA

-217 NTPDANTIERLEVL
+217 NMPDANTIERLEVL

-250 VSKQPLA
+250 VTKQPLA
-257 EPTVTLGSQLDD
+257 ERTVTLGSQLND
-269 QGMQRATLDAS
+269 QGMKRGTLDAS
-280 GPLDEQGRLAYRLN
+280 GPLDEEGRLAYRLN

-309 ERYGVTPVITWQ
+309 ERYGITPVLTWQ

-350 QKGTASRDT
+350 QKGTPSRDT

-372 NSVAQLRFEHLLN
+372 NSMAQLRFEHLLN
-385 DNWTLGGGFQYLDG
+385 DNWTLGGGFQWLDG
-399 TLQGNGI
+399 TLQGNAI

-468 SSASYTSDIFNPVYG
+468 SSAAYTSDIFNPVYG
-483 KPRPALTSTPTHDT
+483 KPRPALTSTPTHDK

-502 YSAFVQD
+502 YAAFVQD

-525 ERFEHEYKSYVT
+525 ERFEHQYETYVK
-537 GVKPWNASDNAVTP
+537 GGQSWEASDNAVTP

-557 DLTDTVAVYA
+557 DLTDTLAVYA

-578 ASLQGGG
+578 ATRDGAG
-585 FDPEKGKSYEM
+585 FEPEKGKSYEM
-596 GLKWQGFDRQLSVDA
+596 GIKWEGLDRQLSVDA

-622 TNDPA
+622 TTDPEDA
-627 DPTGIS
+627 NY

-643 GLDLNVAGNLTPEW
+643 GFDLNVAGNLTPEW
-657 RVIGGYAYVDAKVTK
+657 RVIGGYAYVDAEVTK
-672 DNTIRVGSHLANIP
+672 DNTIRVGSPLANIP

-700 GALKGLG
+700 GRLKGLG
-707 LGAGTKYVDERVGQT
+707 LGAGAKYVDERVGQT
-722 SNTAFTMDGYTVVD
+722 SNTAFSMDAYTVVD
-736 LLSYYKVNEKV
+736 LLGYYKVNDKV

-768 FYAYPGEPRTVQ
+768 FYAYPGAPRTVQ

>member
-1 MRPIAVCQTAHLLL
+1 
-15 THRHRGQAPSHICF
+15 
-29 VLSAVLIEYNAI
+29 
-41 PLKIV
+41 
-46 NENRYQSLISWYTI
+46 
-60 APQSLARMP
+60 
-69 PHLAHSLGSSFM
+69 M
-81 RRTLVCICVLQAF
+81 RRTLISICVLQAF
-94 SPFTWAEALP
+94 SPFAWAEQAP
-104 ADKASV
+104 AENTSI
-110 ELQATSIT
+110 ELQATNVT
-118 GTADYETAQGP
+118 ATADLESAQGP
-129 VKGYLATRSASAT
+129 VQGYHATRSASAT

-155 SVVTKDA
+155 SVVSKDV
-162 VEDIGATRLQDA
+162 VEDLGATRLQDA

-217 NTPDANTIERLEVL
+217 NMPDANTIERLEVL

-257 EPTVTLGSQLDD
+257 ERTVTLGSQLND
-269 QGMQRATLDAS
+269 QGMKRGTLDAS
-280 GPLDEQGRLAYRLN
+280 GPLDEEDRLAYRLN

-321 ASDDTKVI
+321 ATDDTKVT

-336 NNHPLDRGLTRFAN
+336 NNHPLDRGLTRFPN
-350 QKGTASRDT
+350 QRGTPSRDT
-359 FWGDKDVGKLHND
+359 FWGDKDAGKLHND
-372 NSVAQLRFEHLLN
+372 NNMAQLRFEHALS
-385 DNWTLGGGFQYLDG
+385 DNWTLGGGFQWLDG
-399 TLQGNGI
+399 SLKGNAI
-406 EANSLAADGH
+406 EANGPGSLGADGR
-416 TLNRNFNYRKL
+416 TLQRNFNYRKL
-427 EWTDKDTQLNLTGH
+427 EWTDKDYQLNLTGH
-441 FSTGGFDHTLLTGVE
+441 FSTGGFDHTLLTGIE
-456 FEDYDYKSIIQR
+456 YEDYDYKSIIQR
-468 SSASYTSDIFNPVYG
+468 SSAAAGTYPIDIFDPVYG
-483 KPRPALTSTPTHDT
+483 QPRPALTRTPTHDK

-502 YSAFVQD
+502 YATFVQD

-525 ERFEHEYKSYVT
+525 ERFEHDYQNYVGKS
-537 GVKPWNASDNAVTP
+537 WQAADNAVTP
-551 RVGVTY
+551 RVGVIY

-578 ASLQGGG
+578 ASREGGG
-585 FDPEKGKSYEM
+585 FAPEKGKSYEM
-596 GLKWQGFDRQLSVDA
+596 GIKWEALDRQLSVDA
-611 AIYQIDKKNVL
+611 AIYQIEKKNVL
-622 TNDPA
+622 TTDPV
-627 DPTGIS
+627 DNTFS
-633 KVAAGQVRSR
+633 VAAGQVRSR
-643 GLDLNVAGNLTPEW
+643 GFDLNVAGNLTPEW
-657 RVIGGYAYVDAKVTK
+657 CVIGGYAYVDAEVTR
-672 DNTIRVGSHLANIP
+672 DNTLRSGTRLMNIP

-707 LGAGTKYVDERVGQT
+707 LGAGGKYVDQRAGQT
-722 SNTAFTMDGYTVVD
+722 ANTAFSMDAYTVVD
-736 LLSYYKVNEKV
+736 LLGYYKVNEHV

-752 VKNLFNRDFEE
+752 VKNLFNREYEE

-768 FYAYPGEPRTVQ
+768 IYAYPGAPRTVQ

>member
-1 MRPIAVCQTAHLLL
+1 
-15 THRHRGQAPSHICF
+15 
-29 VLSAVLIEYNAI
+29 
-41 PLKIV
+41 
-46 NENRYQSLISWYTI
+46 
-60 APQSLARMP
+60 
-69 PHLAHSLGSSFM
+69 M
-81 RRTLVCICVLQAF
+81 RRTLISICVLQAF
-94 SPFTWAEALP
+94 SPFAWAEQAP
-104 ADKASV
+104 AENASI
-110 ELQATSIT
+110 ELQATNVT
-118 GTADYETAQGP
+118 ATADLESAQGP
-129 VKGYLATRSASAT
+129 VQGYHATRSASAT

-155 SVVTKDA
+155 SVVSKDV
-162 VEDIGATRLQDA
+162 VEDLGATRLQDA

-217 NTPDANTIERLEVL
+217 NMPDANTIERLEVL

-257 EPTVTLGSQLDD
+257 ERTVTLGSQLND
-269 QGMQRATLDAS
+269 QGMKRGTLDAS
-280 GPLDEQGRLAYRLN
+280 GPLDEEGRLAYRLN

-321 ASDDTKVI
+321 ATDDTKVT

-336 NNHPLDRGLTRFAN
+336 NNHPLDRGLTRFPN
-350 QKGTASRDT
+350 QRGTPSRDT
-359 FWGDKDVGKLHND
+359 FWGDKDAGKLHND
-372 NSVAQLRFEHLLN
+372 NNMAQLRFEHVLN
-385 DNWTLGGGFQYLDG
+385 DNWTLGGGFQWLDG
-399 TLQGNGI
+399 SLKGNAI
-406 EANSLAADGH
+406 EANGPGSLGADGR
-416 TLNRNFNYRKL
+416 TLQRNFNYRKL
-427 EWTDKDTQLNLTGH
+427 EWTDKDYQLNLTGH
-441 FSTGGFDHTLLTGVE
+441 FSTGGFDHTLLTGIE
-456 FEDYDYKSIIQR
+456 YEDYDYKSIIQR
-468 SSASYTSDIFNPVYG
+468 SSAAAGTYPIDIFDPVYG
-483 KPRPALTSTPTHDT
+483 QTRPALTRTPTHDK

-502 YSAFVQD
+502 YAAFVQD

-525 ERFEHEYKSYVT
+525 ERFEHDYQNYVGKS
-537 GVKPWNASDNAVTP
+537 WQAADNAVTP
-551 RVGVTY
+551 RVGVIY

-578 ASLQGGG
+578 ASREGGG
-585 FDPEKGKSYEM
+585 FAPEKGKSYEM
-596 GLKWQGFDRQLSVDA
+596 GIKWEALDRQLSVDA
-611 AIYQIDKKNVL
+611 AIYQIEKKSVL
-622 TNDPA
+622 TTDPV
-627 DPTGIS
+627 DNTFS
-633 KVAAGQVRSR
+633 VAAGQVRSR
-643 GLDLNVAGNLTPEW
+643 GFDLNVAGNLTPEW
-657 RVIGGYAYVDAKVTK
+657 RVIGGYAYVDAEVTR
-672 DNTIRVGSHLANIP
+672 DNTLRSGTRLMNIP

-707 LGAGTKYVDERVGQT
+707 LGAGGKYVDQRAGQT
-722 SNTAFTMDGYTVVD
+722 ANTAFSMDAYTVVD
-736 LLSYYKVNEKV
+736 LLGYYKVNERV

-752 VKNLFNRDFEE
+752 VKNLFNREYEE

-768 FYAYPGEPRTVQ
+768 IYAYPGAPRTVQ